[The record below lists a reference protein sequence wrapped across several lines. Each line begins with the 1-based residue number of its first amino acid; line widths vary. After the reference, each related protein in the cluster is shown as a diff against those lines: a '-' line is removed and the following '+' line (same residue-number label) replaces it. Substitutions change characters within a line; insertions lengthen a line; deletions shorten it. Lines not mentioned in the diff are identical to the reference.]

1 MASTAATLA
10 PSPAVAPTASP
21 TAALTL
27 ANVAYEKKGAI
38 AYVTVNR
45 PKVLNALNTPTWA
58 DLRTAFEDARDDAAV
73 RGVILTGAGDK
84 AFIAGADIGELAH
97 ATALDAEQSSRF
109 GQEVLDLIENLGK
122 PVIAAVNGFALGG
135 GCETAMA
142 CTIRI
147 AVDTAKFGQPEVK
160 LGLLPGG
167 GGTQRLPRLVGK
179 GRALQLILS
188 GGDDQRAG
196 GVPHRARQRNR
207 AGGKSH
213 RARRGDPEADRRQR
227 AGCRAGCRSK
237 PSTREWTPAR
247 ARASHSKPP
256 ISASAPRRKTR
267 RRALRPSWRSG
278 RPSSTGAED
287 IPLMTIQER
296 PMASDNIF
304 SGLKVVDLASF
315 IAGPSAAVILSD
327 FGADVVKVEPPTG
340 DTWRIGHKIPP
351 QPQAKDAYPFHLA
364 NRNKRGIT
372 LDLKSPSAQQV
383 LERLVKWADVLI
395 VNTPHPARKRL
406 KLEYDDVVQW
416 NPRLIYADLTGFG
429 EKGPDADLPGFDI
442 TSYWARSGLLSMTRD
457 AGEPPTW
464 PVAGSGDNAT
474 AVGLYSAIVT
484 ALYRRERT
492 GKGSYVTTSLLAEGV
507 WSASVSIQA
516 ALCEAKFFGPHDRK
530 NPANAALNVYRA
542 SDGTWFVLIV
552 TPDKLPAVA
561 KAIGRADLLTDPRFS
576 DPAKLAQNMAQLT
589 AIFDEVFGSQ
599 PMTHWYEVFNGVH
612 VTFGAVRGPQE
623 VINDPQLRANDI
635 VVPLEGAGGKLT
647 STISSPIQV
656 HGVTKVPAKRARA
669 GRFGGLSV
677 EQEAAAEA
685 TRARRCGTT
694 AST

>member
-1 MASTAATLA
+1 MASTTTLTA
-10 PSPAVAPTASP
+10 SPAIAASP

-27 ANVAYEKKGAI
+27 ANVLYEKKDAI

-45 PKVLNALNTPTWA
+45 PKVLNALNTPTWK
-58 DLRTAFEDARDDAAV
+58 DLRTAFEDARDDANV
-73 RGVILTGAGDK
+73 RGVILTGAGNK
-84 AFIAGADIGELAH
+84 AFIAGADISELAKV
-97 ATALDAEQSSRF
+97 TAFEAEQSSRF

-147 AVDTAKFGQPEVK
+147 AVDSAKFGQPEVT
-160 LGLLPGG
+160 LGLVPGG

-188 GGDDQRAG
+188 GEMISAQEAYRIGLVNEIVPAADLITRAEAILKKIAANAPIAVKFALEAANKGMETSQSEGLLLEASYFGLCAATEDKKEGTTAFLEKRAPQFQRA
-196 GVPHRARQRNR
+196 VKTPVWR
-207 AGGKSH
+207 K
-213 RARRGDPEADRRQR
+213 RRVRRD
-227 AGCRAGCRSK
+227 S
-237 PSTREWTPAR
+237 
-247 ARASHSKPP
+247 
-256 ISASAPRRKTR
+256 
-267 RRALRPSWRSG
+267 
-278 RPSSTGAED
+278 
-287 IPLMTIQER
+287 
-296 PMASDNIF
+296 MANDNIF

-327 FGADVVKVEPPTG
+327 FGADVIKVEPPAG
-340 DTWRIGHKIPP
+340 DLWRIGHKIPP
-351 QPQAKDAYPFHLA
+351 QPQAKDAYPWHLA

-383 LERLVKWADVLI
+383 LEKLVKWADVFI

-406 KLEYDDVVQW
+406 KLEYDDVAQW
-416 NPRLIYADLTGFG
+416 NPRLIYADVTGFG

-457 AGEPPTW
+457 AGAPPTW

-516 ALCEAKFFGPHDRK
+516 ALCEAKFFAPHDRK
-530 NPANAALNVYRA
+530 NPANAAMNVYRA
-542 SDGTWFVLIV
+542 ADDTWFVLLV
-552 TPDKLPAVA
+552 TPDKLAPWRKQSAA
-561 KAIGRADLLTDPRFS
+561 P
-576 DPAKLAQNMAQLT
+576 
-589 AIFDEVFGSQ
+589 
-599 PMTHWYEVFNGVH
+599 
-612 VTFGAVRGPQE
+612 
-623 VINDPQLRANDI
+623 
-635 VVPLEGAGGKLT
+635 
-647 STISSPIQV
+647 IS
-656 HGVTKVPAKRARA
+656 
-669 GRFGGLSV
+669 
-677 EQEAAAEA
+677 
-685 TRARRCGTT
+685 
-694 AST
+694 